1 MPGDVINLRHAR
13 KARTR
18 AERGRA
24 AEENRR
30 LHGRTLAERKR
41 QADEQERARS
51 HVERHRIEHDDN

>member
-1 MPGDVINLRHAR
+1 MPGDVVNLRKAR
-13 KARTR
+13 KAKARTGR
-18 AERGRA
+18 ERT

-51 HVERHRIEHDDN
+51 HVERHLIERD